1 MSQLDLTGCKKRK
14 RGDRVFRFKTFG
26 EKGYPAEFKGS
37 FRENVVAL
45 LEFGHIES
53 NMSCGMLCWSFQLEL
68 HRYPPAHI
76 LLFVVEEPIGASTHR
91 HCNHCKYVGKVSNAP
106 CFSFFHHHNHNSSLQ
121 Y

>member
-68 HRYPPAHI
+68 HSHPPAHI

-106 CFSFFHHHNHNSSLQ
+106 CSSFFHHHNHNSSLQ